1 VSGHDPLA
9 LAEWQRVRCYAV
21 PAWMI
26 AECTAARER
35 GDWRAACEAGRID
48 VGELGAAAVHALH
61 LAPDLLR
68 WHLPRALG
76 GDTTLA
82 VDRRYVLIPG
92 EGTLEPDSSVLT
104 VDSPVSVEGSQRL
117 TLGAARWAE
126 LVGERVTLLP
136 AYLWDARYAGDLRAA
151 VGGSAAR
158 VPGFS
163 AAGEPLAFDALGA
176 GDGPP
181 GRAERSRQARPL
193 VDSFAEAGFVID
205 GVVGLHRPP
214 PECVQLSLPVPLPV
228 VVPGPGRRAIDPVR
242 LHHDV
247 RLLAA
252 RTGLPTWALWLDGDR
267 YLRFDVAG
275 DGVWL
280 TELTT
285 SALELPELP
294 GDMARYFVDLELIR
308 CGRLTPGELHPLVR
322 AAFFPEPPGPDFST
336 PPGQESSTPF
346 GPASSA
352 FRGAGFSASPV
363 LESTTASP
371 SSGAPAVPGSAG
383 MFGGTGTQ
391 RDTGPVRVRCRGE
404 WHEVGVRL
412 GWLDL
417 GSHTEAE
424 QRRER
429 ALRAFGGEVSGCFAV
444 EHAWYGPVGR
454 LPRRLRAH
462 REDLW
467 QRMIHGG
474 TRTVFEL
481 LDAGMDVRLRD
492 GRGRTLM
499 HRVRSF
505 DHARLLPRLL
515 ADGLDVNARDKEGS
529 TPLYLAIVHRWPGAL
544 IIALADAGAD
554 PHLPNQGDMSVIEYF
569 DDILDHHEDLPA
581 DFEAAVAYLRKRA

>member
-1 VSGHDPLA
+1 MSGHDPLA
-9 LAEWQRVRCYAV
+9 LAEWQRVRRYAV
-21 PAWMI
+21 PTWMI
-26 AECTAARER
+26 AECTEARER
-35 GDWRAACEAGRID
+35 GDWRAACRAGRID
-48 VGELGAAAVHALH
+48 VGELGAAAHHAVH

-117 TLGAARWAE
+117 TLGAARWAD

-151 VGGSAAR
+151 VGGSAVR

-163 AAGEPLAFDALGA
+163 ADGEPLSFDALGA

-193 VDSFAEAGFVID
+193 TDSFAEAGFVID
-205 GVVGLHRPP
+205 GVVGLNRPP
-214 PECVQLSLPVPLPV
+214 PECVQLPLPVPLPV
-228 VVPGPGRRAIDPVR
+228 VFPGPGRRAIDPMR

-275 DGVWL
+275 EGVWL

-322 AAFFPEPPGPDFST
+322 AALFPAP
-336 PPGQESSTPF
+336 ESS
-346 GPASSA
+346 ARS
-352 FRGAGFSASPV
+352 V
-363 LESTTASP
+363 LESAAAPPSP
-371 SSGAPAVPGSAG
+371 DAPAVLAPGGGAVPGSG
-383 MFGGTGTQ
+383 GVFGGPGAD
-391 RDTGPVRVRCRGE
+391 RDAGPVRVRCRGE
-404 WHEVGVRL
+404 WHKVGVRL
-412 GWLDL
+412 GRL
-417 GSHTEAE
+417 GLESHTEAE

-444 EHAWYGPVGR
+444 EHAWHGPVGR

-492 GRGRTLM
+492 SRGRTLM

-529 TPLYLAIVHRWPGAL
+529 TPLYLAIVHRWPGSL
-544 IIALADAGAD
+544 IIAMADAGAD
-554 PHLPNQGDMSVIEYF
+554 PHLPNQGDMSVIEHF
-569 DDILDHHEDLPA
+569 DDILDYHEDLPA